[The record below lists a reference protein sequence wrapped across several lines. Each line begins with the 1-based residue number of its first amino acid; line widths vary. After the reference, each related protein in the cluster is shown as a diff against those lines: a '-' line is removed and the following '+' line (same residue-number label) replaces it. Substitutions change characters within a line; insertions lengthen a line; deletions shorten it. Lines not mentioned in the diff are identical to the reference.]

1 MKYLLLSLFAGVFS
15 LYVHG
20 VDNLRLPDVRSV
32 GMGGNVATQSIL
44 FNPALIVD
52 KDKKSIHLEYFNR
65 YMLKE
70 LGTMSGSFYYPNQLF
85 INRIIDKI
93 INNRF
98 IANSQIEYSVDKWM
112 EYVEEL
118 ALETEDTERIESLYA
133 DLSYLT
139 EHPFDLNAVTEE
151 QLKRLPFL
159 SDRQIEQLLSYRK
172 RYGNMVSIYELKN
185 IEDIDFQTISLLL
198 PFVYIG
204 DNLLK
209 NGCLRLRTC

>member
-1 MKYLLLSLFAGVFS
+1 M
-15 LYVHG
+15 
-20 VDNLRLPDVRSV
+20 
-32 GMGGNVATQSIL
+32 
-44 FNPALIVD
+44 
-52 KDKKSIHLEYFNR
+52 
-65 YMLKE
+65 
-70 LGTMSGSFYYPNQLF
+70 
-85 INRIIDKI
+85 
-93 INNRF
+93 
-98 IANSQIEYSVDKWM
+98 
-112 EYVEEL
+112 
-118 ALETEDTERIESLYA
+118 YA
-133 DLSYLT
+133 DLSYLI

-204 DNLLK
+204 DNLVE

>member
-1 MKYLLLSLFAGVFS
+1 MK
-15 LYVHG
+15 
-20 VDNLRLPDVRSV
+20 R
-32 GMGGNVATQSIL
+32 
-44 FNPALIVD
+44 
-52 KDKKSIHLEYFNR
+52 
-65 YMLKE
+65 
-70 LGTMSGSFYYPNQLF
+70 LF
-85 INRIIDKI
+85 IILSIILL
-93 INNRF
+93 INSYY
-98 IANSQIEYSVDKWM
+98 ANSQIEYSVDKWM

-139 EHPFDLNAVTEE
+139 EHPFDLNVVTEE

-159 SDRQIEQLLSYRK
+159 SDRQIERLLSYRK

-204 DNLLK
+204 DNLVEKRLLTVKNLLK
-209 NGCLRLRTC
+209 YGRNELQIRYDQCFQQKRDMVNKRTAYFRYIRIVNIEENLSITPYVIPILSRIVYKQAS

>member
-1 MKYLLLSLFAGVFS
+1 MK
-15 LYVHG
+15 
-20 VDNLRLPDVRSV
+20 R
-32 GMGGNVATQSIL
+32 
-44 FNPALIVD
+44 
-52 KDKKSIHLEYFNR
+52 
-65 YMLKE
+65 
-70 LGTMSGSFYYPNQLF
+70 LF
-85 INRIIDKI
+85 IILSIILL
-93 INNRF
+93 INSYY
-98 IANSQIEYSVDKWM
+98 ANSQIEYSVDKWM

-204 DNLLK
+204 DNVFNRK
-209 NGCLRLRTC
+209 RDMVNKRTAYFRYIRIVNIEENLSITPYVIPILSRIVYKQAS